1 MSGWVITPPTFP
13 KQVGCRIQTWIQTW
27 SFEGFL
33 QCSTHACSSWATHAV
48 PGRNNNRKW
57 VWRHKIQK
65 YKDWPLQHPM
75 LRNIPQT
82 FEKCHHNLTP
92 TLLLA
97 VETAYRDSC
106 SSFTW
111 DFQIFWRHCA
121 ADQTWPR
128 LPPAGCGHPDHK
140 KNNEGVGR
148 CVSPVCSLHAWTIR
162 AQKWMQLL
170 WLRSMGKREEIGYLC
185 SPTRHIMFQLTPLPL
200 SRFFPSLNL
209 FFDTQRRITTGA
221 RTVQDTGGRWLT

>member
-1 MSGWVITPPTFP
+1 MKTRRCKNENCRRPSLIRNLQVSRWVITPPTFP
-13 KQVGCRIQTWIQTW
+13 KQVGCRIHTWIQTW

-33 QCSTHACSSWATHAV
+33 QCSTHACSSWAQHAV
-48 PGRNNNRKW
+48 TGRNNNRTW

-75 LRNIPQT
+75 LRNIPLT

-121 ADQTWPR
+121 GDQTWPR
-128 LPPAGCGHPDHK
+128 HLRQVADTLTTRRTMREWDAVCHLFAACMLEPSGRRSGC
-140 KNNEGVGR
+140 N
-148 CVSPVCSLHAWTIR
+148 
-162 AQKWMQLL
+162 
-170 WLRSMGKREEIGYLC
+170 
-185 SPTRHIMFQLTPLPL
+185 
-200 SRFFPSLNL
+200 
-209 FFDTQRRITTGA
+209 
-221 RTVQDTGGRWLT
+221 